1 MWMFFLKKNHG
12 QGIKMGGM
20 GLSHVFYSFPLF
32 LYLCILANF
41 CILICIALFLLTRD
55 LVDRKVRSG
64 QQRSNPFPDKELI
77 AKAMVRIRVFGVQH
91 SVEPGS
97 PHAAFASLVG
107 CSTPEPSWLHAK
119 GTFRP
124 GSHETRES
132 TIPAEPGDISPVND
146 SINTYL
152 MHNKLF

>member
-1 MWMFFLKKNHG
+1 
-12 QGIKMGGM
+12 M
-20 GLSHVFYSFPLF
+20 GLSHVFYSFSTFSILMHF
-32 LYLCILANF
+32 SKLLYTYMYCSF
-41 CILICIALFLLTRD
+41 SPYPRHGWSQGS
-55 LVDRKVRSG
+55 VRSAKVEPIPW
-64 QQRSNPFPDKELI
+64 QRARSY
-77 AKAMVRIRVFGVQH
+77 AAMVRIRVFGVQH